1 MVTVQSAVRDP
12 AVLPLFKSPEG
23 EARFMD
29 AYDAVLRAWPVPYQ
43 ELDLPTRLGRTHV
56 IASGARSAL
65 PLLLLPSMAGTATL
79 WRPNVAALS
88 AHYRTYA
95 VDTIGQV
102 GKSAPARRIRDRQQ
116 CADWLGDLLD
126 ALEVRRTSIVGSSY
140 GGFLAMN
147 QALLT
152 PDRVDRV
159 VLISPAGTFV
169 GGLVWVFLR
178 ARLKRLLTGDKRPRG
193 ITDLLGEGAQLD
205 PSDAAWGALMAVT
218 LSDSARPNLVSP
230 RVFSKSELAANR
242 IFTLLLIGE
251 HELLYEPT
259 ATLRL
264 ALERM
269 PGLSGAIVH
278 NAHHLAALAC
288 PHDVNARI
296 LRFLGEAGG
305 QSD

>member
-1 MVTVQSAVRDP
+1 
-12 AVLPLFKSPEG
+12 LP
-23 EARFMD
+23 
-29 AYDAVLRAWPVPYQ
+29 
-43 ELDLPTRLGRTHV
+43 
-56 IASGARSAL
+56 
-65 PLLLLPSMAGTATL
+65 
-79 WRPNVAALS
+79 
-88 AHYRTYA
+88 
-95 VDTIGQV
+95 
-102 GKSAPARRIRDRQQ
+102 
-116 CADWLGDLLD
+116 
-126 ALEVRRTSIVGSSY
+126 
-140 GGFLAMN
+140 
-147 QALLT
+147 
-152 PDRVDRV
+152 
-159 VLISPAGTFV
+159 
-169 GGLVWVFLR
+169 
-178 ARLKRLLTGDKRPRG
+178 GDKRPRG

>member
-1 MVTVQSAVRDP
+1 MATVQSAVRDP
-12 AVLPLFKSPEG
+12 AVLPLFKSREG

-56 IASGARSAL
+56 IASGAPSAP

-79 WRPNVAALS
+79 WRPNMAALS
-88 AHYRTYA
+88 PHYRTYA

-102 GKSAPARRIRDRQQ
+102 GKSAAARRIRDRQE
-116 CADWLGDLLD
+116 CADWLVDLLD
-126 ALEVRRTSIVGSSY
+126 ALDIRRTAIVGSSY

-152 PDRVDRV
+152 ADRVDRV

-218 LSDSARPNLVSP
+218 LSDSARPNLVTP

-242 IFTLLLIGE
+242 IPMLLLIGE
-251 HELLYEPT
+251 HELLYEPQ

-264 ALERM
+264 AMARL
-269 PGLSGAIVH
+269 PGLAGAIIP

-288 PHDVNARI
+288 PDDVNRRI
-296 LRFLGEAGG
+296 LKFLQA
-305 QSD
+305 

>member
-1 MVTVQSAVRDP
+1 MPTVQSAVQDP

-29 AYDAVLRAWPVPYQ
+29 AYDAVLRDWPVPYQ

-56 IASGARSAL
+56 IVSGAPGAP

-88 AHYRTYA
+88 PHYRTYA

-102 GKSAPARRIRDRQQ
+102 GKSAPARRIRDREE
-116 CADWLGDLLD
+116 CAGWLVDLLN
-126 ALEVRRTSIVGSSY
+126 ALDIRRTAIVGSSY

-178 ARLKRLLTGDKRPRG
+178 ARLKRLLAGDRRPRG

-205 PSDAAWGALMAVT
+205 PSDAAWGALMSVT
-218 LSDSARPNLVSP
+218 LADSARPNLVTP
-230 RVFSKSELAANR
+230 KVFGKNELAANR
-242 IFTLLLIGE
+242 IPTLLLIGE
-251 HELLYEPT
+251 RELLYKPDQ
-259 ATLRL
+259 TLRL
-264 ALERM
+264 AMRRM
-269 PGLSGAIVH
+269 PGLSGAIIP

-288 PHDVNARI
+288 PHDVSSRI
-296 LRFLGEAGG
+296 LRFLGEGG
-305 QSD
+305 GRPA